1 MEALKTTA
9 LAKRDDD
16 GFDLSGFHDAEKR
29 AEVLAKSALL
39 PDALRGKPAD
49 VLVVMVTGHELG
61 LKPMQALRGIHVIK
75 GKPSLSADL
84 MVALCKRSEAC
95 KYFRLVSSTPK
106 ACTYETLRINEP
118 EPTPMTWTIEMA
130 QAANLMGNDNWK
142 RHPDAMLRAR
152 CASALAR
159 AVYPD
164 VVGGLYDEDEG
175 REIEGHMP
183 RSVTPPPTHYQGQP
197 PAAARREEAVDAELV
212 PEPAHDAATGELPGD
227 AGDPGSPP
235 QLSEEEEIAG
245 WRQMIAKADSPAA
258 LADIG
263 ASLGA
268 QYPKGHKIRKAI
280 NDDYNR
286 RQAELRK

>member
-1 MEALKTTA
+1 MEAVKDRTTA

-16 GFDLSGFHDAEKR
+16 GFDLSGFHDAERR

-39 PDALRGKPAD
+39 PDALRGKPSD
-49 VLVVMVTGHELG
+49 VLVVMITGHELG

-130 QAANLMGNDNWK
+130 QAANLTGSDNWK

-175 REIEGHMP
+175 REIEGHAP
-183 RSVTPPPTHYQGQP
+183 RSVAPPPTHYQGP
-197 PAAARREEAVDAELV
+197 VAPRREEAVDAEIV
-212 PEPAHDAATGELPGD
+212 PHDPVTGELPGD
-227 AGDPGSPP
+227 AGDPGAPS

-245 WRQMIAKADSPAA
+245 WQRMIAQANSPAE

-268 QYPKGHKIRKAI
+268 QYQKGHKIRKAL